1 MLATSKE
8 NFLANIEI
16 FKAIEKKGF
25 CEMDIVLSLCFD
37 EVYKTV
43 LVDLNQFLPYI
54 YVLIENGSRIL
65 MESGQKYQYNTINS
79 PVQKS
84 DILFLCENLI
94 QAEGLIP
101 NDTDPLSFFEECGLT
116 DTES

>member
-1 MLATSKE
+1 VIKRISEDEMLATSKE

-43 LVDLNQFLPYI
+43 LVDLN
-54 YVLIENGSRIL
+54 
-65 MESGQKYQYNTINS
+65 
-79 PVQKS
+79 
-84 DILFLCENLI
+84 
-94 QAEGLIP
+94 
-101 NDTDPLSFFEECGLT
+101 
-116 DTES
+116 